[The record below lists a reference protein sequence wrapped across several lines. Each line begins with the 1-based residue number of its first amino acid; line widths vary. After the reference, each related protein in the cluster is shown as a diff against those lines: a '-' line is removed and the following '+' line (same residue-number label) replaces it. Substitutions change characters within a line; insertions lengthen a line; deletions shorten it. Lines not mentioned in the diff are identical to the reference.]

1 MSPLFNYEQCFPF
14 ERNEDTVVTQLH
26 EDVTPGERGRETG
39 EADRQVIISAV
50 SHIQKQNSE
59 GQRGYEIA
67 LER

>member
-1 MSPLFNYEQCFPF
+1 M
-14 ERNEDTVVTQLH
+14 TQLH

-39 EADRQVIISAV
+39 EADRQVIISVV
-50 SHIQKQNSE
+50 SHIQKPNSE